1 MPGLLSVNSIVP
13 ESCPAEGKARRL
25 VETGLVGA
33 VALHLGGIAS
43 LEPSAAHVRV
53 AAAALLVGRAAAS
66 ATDPSASH
74 TRHARNVTRGGRTLV
89 ALIGQIRGGEL
100 AERSLIQHVLKP
112 NQADLVLMVPKTAS
126 LLNSSLAARARYVW
140 TLREPEN
147 WKQPI
152 AAIAQALG
160 AHRWLDLANVSGAVA
175 FLGPALLWRGVRSPS
190 TAAPNLVY
198 RHLLKRHLV
207 QHRLIERYTRFII
220 TRADHVYGCHHDVS
234 RFDLHHH
241 VYVPLGE
248 DYGGVCDR
256 HIVCGQA
263 DVLACLSIIDGPLL
277 HPERYVKQADSMA
290 TCGPEP
296 FMKLRLQELG
306 LWPRLRRFARV
317 MYLSSDKGNG
327 SSVLNKTSKEPSYPK
342 PAAPGQHVK
351 YLDEFV
357 ATRWTCGFCKG
368 LGAGQPF
375 CCPLRRPTA
384 MVLEGALASGKL
396 AYVEPRT
403 GDCQLSR
410 AVILALTLASGVI
423 LAGILAVL
431 GRRSRF
437 SVLDER

>member
-1 MPGLLSVNSIVP
+1 MALTGITAGACRTQIVFFFFFVAMVGLCGVIYAASNARYTRWRGAMPGLLSVNSIVP
-13 ESCPAEGKARRL
+13 ESCPADAAGKARRL

-160 AHRWLDLANVSGAVA
+160 AHRWLDLANNSGAVW
-175 FLGPALLWRGVRSPS
+175 FLGPARLRRGVRSPS

-207 QHRLIERYTRFII
+207 QHRLIEQYTRFII

-234 RFDLHHH
+234 RFDLHHR
-241 VYVPLGE
+241 VYVPTGE

-357 ATRWTCGFCKG
+357 ATR
-368 LGAGQPF
+368 
-375 CCPLRRPTA
+375 
-384 MVLEGALASGKL
+384 
-396 AYVEPRT
+396 
-403 GDCQLSR
+403 
-410 AVILALTLASGVI
+410 
-423 LAGILAVL
+423 
-431 GRRSRF
+431 
-437 SVLDER
+437 